1 MRCYSCGATL
11 SEDDFCNACGA
22 DVKSYKRII
31 RLSNSCYNEG
41 LKRAKIRDLSGAV
54 SSLKESLKCNKTNI
68 EARNLLGLV
77 YFEMGEVVLALSEWI
92 ISKNYRAKNNIADDF
107 MQEVQE
113 NPAKLEML
121 NTSIKKYNQALDY
134 CAQGSYDLAIIQLKS
149 VVSKNPKLVRG
160 YQLLGLLYLQGEQW
174 EKAKKALNRALRVD
188 AGNPE
193 TRYYLSEAEQ
203 ALNELAAVPA
213 ENRMKT
219 REEAITYQSGNETII
234 QPLNTQERSG
244 SITVLNIIIGLAI
257 GAAIMWFLILPA
269 RIQSARKEINE
280 ELQNVSDELTSKSAD
295 LEEMDKRLEALQ
307 NENNASKEELE
318 SYTGSSGMMNSFDGL
333 FDSAALYIND
343 PGNAREAAKLLEGV
357 SENASSRKSYQ
368 NLYSVMFSKVGSEA
382 ASAALD
388 SGKQCYN
395 TGDYTGAIVDL
406 TEAFGLN
413 SSLDEALYY
422 LAQSYLKSGDE
433 TKGRE
438 LLNQL
443 TNTFPDSEYAGR
455 AKDYLSTGNTDE
467 TPAETGQEENDN
479 GETQERKKKTEEQTE
494 AAAAVELPAVP
505 APAATPTP
513 APVTQAPAAIDELQA
528 GAAQEGVF

>member
-31 RLSNSCYNEG
+31 RLSNSRYNEG

-54 SSLKESLKCNKTNI
+54 SALKDSLKCNKTNI

-107 MQEVQE
+107 MREVQE

-121 NTSIKKYNQALDY
+121 NSTVKKYNQALDY
-134 CAQGSYDLAIIQLKS
+134 CAQRSYDLAIIQLKG
-149 VVSKNPKLVRG
+149 VVSKNPKLIRG
-160 YQLLGLLYLQGEQW
+160 YQLLGLLYIQGEQW
-174 EKAKKALNRALRVD
+174 EKARKALNRALKVD

-203 ALNELAAVPA
+203 ALSGLDEIPA
-213 ENRMKT
+213 ENRPKL

-234 QPLNTQERSG
+234 QPLNSQERSG
-244 SITVLNIIIGLAI
+244 SITVLNILIGLAI
-257 GAAIMWFLILPA
+257 GAAIMWFLVLPA
-269 RIQSARKEINE
+269 RIQSARNEINE
-280 ELQNVSDELTSKSAD
+280 ELQNVSDELTKKSAD
-295 LEEMDKRLEALQ
+295 LEEMEKRLEALQ
-307 NENNASKEELE
+307 NENSASRKELE
-318 SYTGSSGMMNSFDGL
+318 SYTGSSGMMKSFDAI

-343 PGNAREAAKLLEGV
+343 PGNAREAAGLLSGV
-357 SENASSRKSYQ
+357 SENASSRQSYQ
-368 NLYSVMFSKVGSEA
+368 NLYSAMFTKVGAKA
-382 ASAALD
+382 ASEALD
-388 SGKQCYN
+388 SGKDRYN
-395 TGDYTGAIVDL
+395 NGDYPGAIQDL
-406 TEAFGLN
+406 TEAFELDP
-413 SSLDEALYY
+413 SLDEALYY
-422 LAQSYLKSGDE
+422 LAQSYLKNGDE

-443 TNTFPDSEYAGR
+443 TNTFPDSEYSDR

-467 TPAETGQEENDN
+467 NPADTGQEEERNEN
-479 GETQERKKKTEEQTE
+479 TQERRNRTEEQE
-494 AAAAVELPAVP
+494 AAAPEVPAVP
-505 APAATPTP
+505 AVPEATQAAEVPAAL
-513 APVTQAPAAIDELQA
+513 DGLQA
-528 GAAQEGVF
+528 GAAQEGAIIP